1 MDSEDAQR
9 DDRFARYVLT
19 GLIVTVCTWALT
31 LMGVADSVIPYV
43 LPPAILILC
52 GRYIL
57 VGSISD
63 VEPQAHALAS
73 VVGGIALGLVA
84 ASGSGYFF
92 TPVPAA
98 GVKGG
103 WMFATAFVVWVLYRM
118 HIKYETGLLE
128 KVNLK
133 LLLATAAANGFYG
146 EYGAAIFCLGVVCLM
161 SGIGLS
167 ARQPQRVDPNIY
179 LIAGSMVVT
188 LAGLAAP
195 LFF

>member
-63 VEPQAHALAS
+63 VEPQAHAL
-73 VVGGIALGLVA
+73 

-167 ARQPQRVDPNIY
+167 ARPPKRVDPNIY

>member
-1 MDSEDAQR
+1 MVRSAT
-9 DDRFARYVLT
+9 ATSLLT
-19 GLIVTVCTWALT
+19 ST
-31 LMGVADSVIPYV
+31 
-43 LPPAILILC
+43 
-52 GRYIL
+52 
-57 VGSISD
+57 SD
-63 VEPQAHALAS
+63 VEPQARALAA

-103 WMFATAFVVWVLYRM
+103 WIFATAFIAWVLYRM
-118 HIKYETGLLE
+118 YTKYSE
-128 KVNLK
+128 
-133 LLLATAAANGFYG
+133 AAAAGFYG
-146 EYGAAIFCLGVVCLM
+146 AYGAAVFCLGVGFLM

-179 LIAGSMVVT
+179 LITGSMVVM